1 MELLRYSAT
10 CCRWCPAFLLL
21 VLFSLG
27 AKGGRVGTKKK
38 FDFVSHCGE
47 AALQPDAPFFIPAQ
61 AAAGLVHF
69 HCTGSRPPAGT
80 AFSLG
85 GLLTSS
91 STEQRTP
98 STCDRYLWDCFS
110 LSRPPLSDCFAAFH
124 FLFLSGLT
132 TACCNRMSFSGNAEM
147 GLELE
152 HSLSVFSL
160 IPWGEYGA
168 N

>member
-1 MELLRYSAT
+1 M
-10 CCRWCPAFLLL
+10 FKQ
-21 VLFSLG
+21 F
-27 AKGGRVGTKKK
+27 
-38 FDFVSHCGE
+38 FDIFSHCGE

-61 AAAGLVHF
+61 AAAGLVLF

-110 LSRPPLSDCFAAFH
+110 SVGHRCLIVLQHFISYFCQASRQHAAIGCPFPEMPRW
-124 FLFLSGLT
+124 GLNSNILYR
-132 TACCNRMSFSGNAEM
+132 CWPFSVAVRPIPRHGVASIFSN
-147 GLELE
+147 
-152 HSLSVFSL
+152 SLSLVPCFPTLGAVFSRC
-160 IPWGEYGA
+160 
-168 N
+168 